1 MTLDAHLPQPCA
13 LEVIALPAAQWR
25 LPAPPARIIVA
36 PTVPEA
42 ELGYESALPWT
53 LRDEL
58 SPPGY

>member
-1 MTLDAHLPQPCA
+1 MSLDAHLPHPCA
-13 LEVIALPAAQWR
+13 LEVVALPAAQWM

-53 LRDEL
+53 LRDEPAPL
-58 SPPGY
+58 GY